1 MNRKDIDKL
10 IRDYLSGKPSP
21 EGEELFNAWYASHDD
36 ETSPLDAVS
45 KTEKEKIRGEI
56 FEKVK
61 ASHPAQPQKVRKF
74 PEPWGWQSSQR
85 WYGIAAVWIGLLIV
99 STAYFIYRAQQPE
112 WVTYQ
117 TAYGKV
123 ENIILPD
130 GSSVTLN
137 ANSHLKYAA
146 AWEENSHREVWLDG
160 EAYFSVVHTANDQK
174 FLVQTAD
181 LNVEVLGT
189 EFNVNNRRGDTE
201 VVLHTGKV
209 KLDLTHNKETP
220 EVVMQPGELVAYSA
234 ANQQITK
241 KIVDPQQYSSWCKQE
256 LMLNNTSL
264 TQIARVLEDYYGFE
278 VNIPDDLKDIK
289 LSATAQ
295 LSLKDTDVILTA
307 IAEIYGI
314 KVEKNG
320 NQIIFSNP

>member
-21 EGEELFNAWYASHDD
+21 EGEKLFNAWYASHDD
-36 ETSPLDAVS
+36 ESSPLDAVS
-45 KTEKEKIRGEI
+45 ETEKEKIRLEI
-56 FEKVK
+56 FEKVR
-61 ASHPAQPQKVRKF
+61 AVHPAQPQKARKL
-74 PEPWGWQSSQR
+74 PESLGWKSSQR
-85 WYGIAAVWIGLLIV
+85 WYGIAAVWIGLMMIPL
-99 STAYFIYRAQQPE
+99 AYFVYKAQQPE

-117 TAYGKV
+117 TAYGEV

-130 GSSVTLN
+130 GSNVTLN
-137 ANSHLKYAA
+137 ANSQIRYAA
-146 AWEENSHREVWLDG
+146 TWEENTHREVWLDG

-174 FLVQTAD
+174 FLVQTTD

-209 KLDLTHNKETP
+209 KLDLTYNKETP

-241 KIVDPQQYSSWCKQE
+241 KIVDPDQYSSWRKQE

-295 LSLKDTDVILTA
+295 LSLKDKDVILTA

-320 NQIIFSNP
+320 NQIIFNNP

>member
-1 MNRKDIDKL
+1 MNRKDIDKM

-21 EGEELFNAWYASHDD
+21 EGEELFNTWYASHDD

-45 KTEKEKIRGEI
+45 KTEKDKIRLEI
-56 FEKVK
+56 FEKVR
-61 ASHPAQPQKVRKF
+61 AAQPQKTRKL
-74 PEPWGWQSSQR
+74 PEPVGWKSSQR
-85 WYGIAAVWIGLLIV
+85 WYGIAAVWIGLMMIG
-99 STAYFIYRAQQPE
+99 TAWFVYKAQQPA

-117 TAYGKV
+117 TAYGEV

-130 GSSVTLN
+130 GSHVTLN
-137 ANSHLKYAA
+137 ANSQLKYTE
-146 AWEENSHREVWLDG
+146 AWERNTPREVWLEG
-160 EAYFSVVHTANDQK
+160 EAYFSVVHTANDHK
-174 FLVQTAD
+174 FQVQTAD
-181 LNVEVLGT
+181 LNVEVVGT

-201 VVLHTGKV
+201 VVLHIGKV
-209 KLDLTHNKETP
+209 KLDLTHNNETP
-220 EVVMQPGELVAYSA
+220 EVVMEPGELVAYSA

-241 KIVDPQQYSSWCKQE
+241 KIVDPQQYMSWRKQE
-256 LMLNNTSL
+256 LILNNTSL

-278 VNIPDDLKDIK
+278 VSMPDDLKDIN

-307 IAEIYGI
+307 LAEIYGI